1 MSSPSNRFPAHYAL
15 FLIAYYVTNSVY
27 QGYLSLYY
35 NSLGFSSAQMGAIF
49 AAVALVSIFTQ
60 PFWGMCGDRMRSR
73 NTLLRL
79 LAAASLLSML
89 AFTLSSRYLPLLLLA
104 CVFACFYT
112 AIQPLGDSIIL
123 ENLQKGDHPFGPIRL
138 AAGLAFAVSSLAFGQ
153 VLNAPGREN
162 WSVYIIAA
170 LCGVIILAT
179 FVLPK
184 TAGQQ
189 AVGGRKMSFA
199 ALFRQKDLMRLMGFT
214 ALLMLTMGYFYTFFS
229 PHFVS
234 LEGGNSGLLGWS
246 YFISACSE
254 VPFLLMSDKLFDR
267 IGIGKLMSISALAL
281 TARWLILA
289 LSHNYVVVMC
299 SQVFHG
305 WGFIVITVGMAKY
318 INLTVPPELKSTG
331 QLLLGAVSFGVARA
345 VGNLGGGL
353 LADAVGRQNVFFLSA
368 AVCLT
373 TFLVFGLYFL
383 RREPM
388 NGRTGQGQ

>member
-1 MSSPSNRFPAHYAL
+1 MSAKGSRYPAHFAL

-35 NSLGFSSAQMGAIF
+35 NSLNFTSGQIGTIF

-60 PFWGMCGDRMRSR
+60 PFWGTVADRMKVR

-79 LAAASLLSML
+79 LAVAALFSML
-89 AFTLSSRYLPLLLLA
+89 AFTVSSRYVPLLLLA
-104 CVFACFYT
+104 CLFSCFYT
-112 AIQPLGDSIIL
+112 SIQPLGDSIIL
-123 ENLQKGDHPFGPIRL
+123 ENLQKRDQPFGPIRL
-138 AAGLAFAVSSLAFGQ
+138 AAGLAFGASSMVFGQ
-153 VLNAPGREN
+153 VLNAPGRER
-162 WSVYIIAA
+162 WSVYLTAGMCA
-170 LCGVIILAT
+170 VILAAT

-189 AVGGRKMSFA
+189 AGGGRRMPFS
-199 ALFRQKDLMRLMGFT
+199 ALFRQRDLMLLMGFVT
-214 ALLMLTMGYFYTFFS
+214 PLMITMGYFYTFFS

-234 LEGGNSGLLGWS
+234 LEGANSGLLGWA
-246 YFISACSE
+246 YFISASSE
-254 VPFLLMSDKLFDR
+254 IPFLLNADRLFDR
-267 IGIGKLMSISALAL
+267 VGIGKLMCVSALAL
-281 TARWLILA
+281 TARWLILG
-289 LSHNYVVVMC
+289 LSRNYAVVMC

-318 INLTVPPELKSTG
+318 ISLSVPPELRSSG

-368 AVCLT
+368 AVCLVS
-373 TFLVFGLYFL
+373 FLVFGIYFL

-388 NGRTGQGQ
+388 NGRAEG

>member
-1 MSSPSNRFPAHYAL
+1 MSASDSRYPAHYAL

-35 NSLGFSSAQMGAIF
+35 NSLNFTSGQIGTIF

-60 PFWGMCGDRMRSR
+60 PFWGTCADRMKVR

-79 LAAASLLSML
+79 LALASLFSML
-89 AFTLSSRYLPLLLLA
+89 AFTLSSQYIPLLLLA
-104 CVFACFYT
+104 CLFSCFYT
-112 AIQPLGDSIIL
+112 SIQPLGDSIIL
-123 ENLQKGDHPFGPIRL
+123 ENLQKGDRPFGPIRL
-138 AAGLAFAVSSLAFGQ
+138 VAGLCFAVASLAFGQ
-153 VLNAPGREN
+153 VLNAPGRER
-162 WSVYIIAA
+162 WSVYIITGMCA
-170 LCGVIILAT
+170 VIILAT
-179 FVLPK
+179 FALPP

-189 AVGGRKMSFA
+189 AAGGRKMPFS
-199 ALFRQKDLMRLMGFT
+199 ALFRQRDLMMLMGFV

-234 LEGGNSGLLGWS
+234 LEGGNSGLLGWA
-246 YFISACSE
+246 YFVSACSE
-254 VPFLLMSDKLFDR
+254 VPFLLNSDRLFDR
-267 IGIGKLMSISALAL
+267 IGIGKLMCISALAL

-289 LSHNYVVVMC
+289 LSHNYIVVMC

-318 INLTVPPELKSTG
+318 INLSVPAELKSSG

-353 LADAVGRQNVFFLSA
+353 LADAVGRQNVFFFCAIICA
-368 AVCLT
+368 AA
-373 TFLVFGLYFL
+373 FLVFGLYFL

-388 NGRTGQGQ
+388 NGRAS